1 MMLLVVCT
9 LMLLLFTPGNTLV
22 RFLLL
27 VCTLMLILV
36 CVCLGITLMLLLML
50 LLVCRGSRHHG
61 LQSRHA
67 TL

>member
-1 MMLLVVCT
+1 MLLVVCT

-36 CVCLGITLMLLLML
+36 CVCLGITLMLLL
-50 LLVCRGSRHHG
+50 VCRGSRHHG